1 MLNYFFSY
9 LSVDY
14 SFFNVFKYI
23 TFRTG
28 LAIFTSLAL
37 VLFFGNSFIN
47 YLKLSSDYNQPIRD
61 DGPSNHIVK
70 KAGTPTF
77 GGVLIIFSALFSSF
91 LWSDIKN
98 IFVLI
103 AVFSIL
109 SFALLGFFDDFLKI
123 KKRNSLGIKAR
134 YKFLIQILI
143 ALMITYLIN
152 ISTAE
157 NIRNVLH
164 LPFYKN
170 LIFDLGTFYIF
181 FGIMVIVGS
190 SNAVN
195 LTDGLDG
202 LATVPVI
209 LVCLTFI
216 LITYLVGNTIFSD
229 YLKLTYIKNTG
240 EICIV
245 LGSVVGACLG
255 FLWFNAPPAKIFMG
269 DTGSLALGGF
279 LGTISLMTKHEVAL
293 VIAGGLFVL
302 EASSVIIQVI
312 SYKLFGKRVFRMAP
326 LHHHFEKKGWEES
339 TIVIRFWII
348 SVILMLV
355 ALSTLKLR

>member
-109 SFALLGFFDDFLKI
+109 SFAFLGFFDDFLKI
-123 KKRNSLGIKAR
+123 KKRNSSGIKAR
-134 YKFLIQILI
+134 YKFLVQILI

-157 NIRNVLH
+157 NIRNILH

-181 FGIMVIVGS
+181 FGIIVIVGS

-202 LATVPVI
+202 LASVPVI
-209 LVCLTFI
+209 LV
-216 LITYLVGNTIFSD
+216 
-229 YLKLTYIKNTG
+229 
-240 EICIV
+240 
-245 LGSVVGACLG
+245 
-255 FLWFNAPPAKIFMG
+255 
-269 DTGSLALGGF
+269 
-279 LGTISLMTKHEVAL
+279 
-293 VIAGGLFVL
+293 
-302 EASSVIIQVI
+302 
-312 SYKLFGKRVFRMAP
+312 
-326 LHHHFEKKGWEES
+326 
-339 TIVIRFWII
+339 
-348 SVILMLV
+348 
-355 ALSTLKLR
+355 